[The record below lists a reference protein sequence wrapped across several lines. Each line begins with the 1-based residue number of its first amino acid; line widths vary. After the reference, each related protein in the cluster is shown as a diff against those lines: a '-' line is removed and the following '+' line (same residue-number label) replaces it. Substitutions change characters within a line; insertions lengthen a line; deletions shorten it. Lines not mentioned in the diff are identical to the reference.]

1 MRHYETIYIV
11 DPNLSDEEYGE
22 VTKKFNNLIEKQKGV
37 IIKTDEWGAQKLAYR
52 VKKFD
57 KGSYVLVDYCG
68 NPGLTVE
75 LERALKLDSRIIKY
89 QTVNLADNVD
99 PEELILKEKEKEIQ
113 KTSAIEEDQG
123 LEKEP
128 MIQNENSTSIEEVE
142 NGV

>member
-57 KGSYVLVDYCG
+57 KGYYVL
-68 NPGLTVE
+68 L
-75 LERALKLDSRIIKY
+75 LSA
-89 QTVNLADNVD
+89 QNLHIF
-99 PEELILKEKEKEIQ
+99 LLW
-113 KTSAIEEDQG
+113 
-123 LEKEP
+123 
-128 MIQNENSTSIEEVE
+128 
-142 NGV
+142 

>member
-22 VTKKFNNLIEKQKGV
+22 VIKKFNNLIEKQKGV
-37 IIKTDEWGAQKLAYR
+37 IIKTDEWGSQKLAYR

-68 NPGLTVE
+68 NPGLTAE
-75 LERALKLDSRIIKY
+75 LERDLKLDSRIIKY

-99 PEELILKEKEKEIQ
+99 PEELILKEKEKEIP
-113 KTSAIEEDQG
+113 KTSPIEEDQG

-128 MIQNENSTSIEEVE
+128 MIKSEDSTSIEEVE

>member
-22 VTKKFNNLIEKQKGV
+22 VKKKFNNLIEKQKGV
-37 IIKTDEWGAQKLAYR
+37 IIKTQDWGAQKLAYR

-57 KGSYVLVDYCG
+57 KAYYVLVDYCG

-75 LERALKLDSRIIKY
+75 LERDLKLDSRIIKY
-89 QTVNLADNVD
+89 QTVILDDNVD

-113 KTSAIEEDQG
+113 KTSAIDESQG
-123 LEKEP
+123 LEEEP
-128 MIQNENSTSIEEVE
+128 MTQNEDSTLIEEVE

>member
-11 DPNLSDEEYGE
+11 DPNLSDEEYGDT
-22 VTKKFNNLIEKQKGV
+22 TKKFNNLIEKHKGV

-57 KGSYVLVDYCG
+57 KGFYVLVDYCG
-68 NPGLTVE
+68 NPGLTAE
-75 LERALKLDSRIIKY
+75 LERDLKLDSRIIKY
-89 QTVNLADNVD
+89 QTVNLADHVD

-113 KTSAIEEDQG
+113 KKSALEEDQG
-123 LEKEP
+123 LSEEP
-128 MIQNENSTSIEEVE
+128 MIQDKDRTSIEEVE

>member
-22 VTKKFNNLIEKQKGV
+22 VTKKFNNMIEKQKGV
-37 IIKTDEWGAQKLAYR
+37 IIKTDEWGSQKLAYR
-52 VKKFD
+52 VKKFE

-75 LERALKLDSRIIKY
+75 LERDLKLDSRIIKY

-99 PEELILKEKEKEIQ
+99 PEELILKEKEKEIP
-113 KTSAIEEDQG
+113 KTSPIEEDQG

-128 MIQNENSTSIEEVE
+128 MIQEKDSTSIEEVE

>member
-11 DPNLSDEEYGE
+11 DPNLSDEEYGD
-22 VTKKFNNLIEKQKGV
+22 VTKKISNMIEKQKGI
-37 IIKTDEWGAQKLAYR
+37 IIKTDEWGSQKLAYR

-75 LERALKLDSRIIKY
+75 LERDLKLDSRIIKY
-89 QTVNLADNVD
+89 QTVNLADDVD
-99 PEELILKEKEKEIQ
+99 PEELILKEKEKELQ
-113 KTSAIEEDQG
+113 KTGAIEEDQG

-128 MIQNENSTSIEEVE
+128 MIKDEVSTSIEEVE